1 MRTVK
6 AMNKKK
12 GGDKMFIRIKDTV
25 IKVGLIDRVI
35 LREKNIQVN
44 NSCVASFES
53 EEEAKKEFEKV
64 SSILEKVKWNER

>member
-1 MRTVK
+1 
-6 AMNKKK
+6 MNKKK

>member
-1 MRTVK
+1 
-6 AMNKKK
+6 
-12 GGDKMFIRIKDTV
+12 MFIRIKDTV

-53 EEEAKKEFEKV
+53 EEEAKKSLK
-64 SSILEKVKWNER
+64 K